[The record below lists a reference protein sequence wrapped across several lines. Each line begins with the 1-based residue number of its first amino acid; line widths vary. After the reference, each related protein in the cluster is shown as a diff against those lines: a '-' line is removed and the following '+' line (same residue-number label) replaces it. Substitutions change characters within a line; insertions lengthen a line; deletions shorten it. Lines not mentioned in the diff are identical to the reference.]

1 MFTNG
6 ISDQLADSFQE
17 LMQEIRAMRRE
28 LEAIRAAVEQQ
39 GPGHANPPRQ
49 TPAARLRRAKKAA

>member
-1 MFTNG
+1 
-6 ISDQLADSFQE
+6 
-17 LMQEIRAMRRE
+17 MQEIRAMRRE

-49 TPAARLRRAKKAA
+49 TPAARPRRAKKAA